1 MPINVAKGTEQ
12 EIEAKV
18 RSGEYESADE
28 VVREGLELINA
39 REELRKAIDEG
50 AAQLDRGEGIPGEQ
64 VFDDLRKR
72 SQELRSKAQM
82 GSYVLA
88 PLARQ
93 GYADGGRS
101 LHAA

>member
-1 MPINVAKGTEQ
+1 MPLNIAKETEQ

-18 RSGEYESADE
+18 QSGAYRPADE

-64 VFDDLRKR
+64 VFEDLRRR
-72 SQELRSKAQM
+72 SQELRSKA
-82 GSYVLA
+82 
-88 PLARQ
+88 R
-93 GYADGGRS
+93 
-101 LHAA
+101 